1 MYILTYSLFVKDI
14 RHRFAKK
21 IRFLRAKHKYSQ
33 EKLAE
38 LAGIDYKHL
47 QKLEGK
53 NPSCVRLDTIEKLAK
68 AFNTDCSQLI
78 KF

>member
-1 MYILTYSLFVKDI
+1 MRDI
-14 RHRFAKK
+14 KYRFADR
-21 IRFLRAKHKYSQ
+21 IRALRRKHKYSQ